1 MTISERLFSIM
12 EEKEVT
18 QYRLS
23 KLTGISLQTIND
35 WKKKNTNPGADKIM
49 VICESLGIT
58 PEELL
63 VGSKPDYVVD
73 TSSVSTDESLLLESY
88 RQLPNGLQKRL
99 IAYLTMLSNTK
110 GNK

>member
-1 MTISERLFSIM
+1 MTISERLFLIM
-12 EEKEVT
+12 EEKAIT

-23 KLTGISLQTIND
+23 KMTGISLQTIND

-63 VGSKPDYVVD
+63 VGRKADYAID
-73 TSSVSTDESLLLESY
+73 ASSVSSDESLLLENY
-88 RQLPNGLQKRL
+88 RQLPDGLQKRL
-99 IAYLTMLSNTK
+99 IAYLTMLSNSK
-110 GNK
+110 SNK